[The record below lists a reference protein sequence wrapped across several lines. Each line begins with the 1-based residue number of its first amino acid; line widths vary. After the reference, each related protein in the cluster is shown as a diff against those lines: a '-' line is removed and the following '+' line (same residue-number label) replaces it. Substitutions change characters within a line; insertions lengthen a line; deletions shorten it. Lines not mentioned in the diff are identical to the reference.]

1 MLVLGRSAKGL
12 FFGGVG
18 LEAHLCEPSMKKIDA
33 APDTCL
39 AIFGELGGTISNI
52 TLKDILEYTKSMIGK
67 ARICI
72 CATYRR
78 NKLWMIDCII
88 ASFVSILETIRIRDG
103 DKPTLLRAWVSTPWN
118 LSRVSD
124 DRIRTV
130 APPTNSPP
138 PTGSL

>member
-1 MLVLGRSAKGL
+1 LLVLGRGAKGL

-18 LEAHLCEPSMKKIDA
+18 
-33 APDTCL
+33 L

-52 TLKDILEYTKSMIGK
+52 TLKDV
-67 ARICI
+67 
-72 CATYRR
+72 RR

-130 APPTNSPP
+130 APPTNPPP